1 MSKFQLALLG
11 IFGLFIFIG
20 VLVFA
25 LYRGGGSG
33 SQDIRAVVWG
43 TLPSQEF
50 NSLLASTAFPQ
61 DESLRIEYIE
71 KSPNRIEAEFTEAL
85 AQGKGPDLIIFRQD
99 QYWKN
104 KEKLMPIPYQSV
116 SIRDFQDT
124 FIEAGEIYLQEDGL
138 YALPLISDPLVLYYN
153 RDMLSAAGIAKP
165 IAYWDEIY
173 NSIGNLSRRDAAGNL
188 VKSAVALG
196 EVRNI
201 SNAKDILSLLLLQAG
216 NPITGTANDTL
227 QSYLLE
233 SFGMTVAPAEA
244 ALEFYTQFANPTKSF
259 YSWSRIL
266 PEAQTRFASG
276 DLAYYIGFASELRA
290 IRGKNPTLNF
300 SVAPVPQSRVSGK
313 TLTTGRLYGVSLSRG
328 TKNPQGALTAALKL
342 ISRESG
348 TSLSG
353 LTLLPPARRDL
364 LSALPSDSIQPVF
377 YSAALQSKSWID
389 PDSALTTKIF
399 SDMIEAVTSGRARLS
414 EALSE
419 ADRQLEVVITN

>member
-11 IFGLFIFIG
+11 IFGFFIFVG

-25 LYRGGGSG
+25 LYRGGGS
-33 SQDIRAVVWG
+33 SNQDVRAVVWG
-43 TLPSQEF
+43 ALPSQEF

-61 DESLRIEYIE
+61 DESLRLEYVE
-71 KSPNRIEAEFTEAL
+71 KPANRIEAEFTEAL

-104 KEKLMPIPYQSV
+104 KEKLMPVPYESIG
-116 SIRDFQDT
+116 IRDFQDT
-124 FIEAGEIYLQEDGL
+124 FIEAGEIYLQKEGV

-153 RDMLSAAGIAKP
+153 RDMLSAAGVAKP

-173 NSIGNLSRRDAAGNL
+173 NSIGNLTRRDAAGNL
-188 VKSAVALG
+188 VKSAIALG
-196 EVRNI
+196 ETRNI
-201 SNAKDILSLLLLQAG
+201 ANSKDILALLLLQAG
-216 NPITGTANDTL
+216 TPITSTANDSL

-276 DLAYYIGFASELRA
+276 DLAYYVGFASELRA
-290 IRGKNPTLNF
+290 IRSKNPTLN
-300 SVAPVPQSRVSGK
+300 
-313 TLTTGRLYGVSLSRG
+313 TGRLYGVSISRG
-328 TKNPQGALTAALKL
+328 TKNPQGSLTAALKL
-342 ISRESG
+342 VSKESQN
-348 TSLSG
+348 SLSG
-353 LTLLPPARRDL
+353 LILLPPARRDL
-364 LSALPSDSIQPVF
+364 LSVIPTDSILPVF
-377 YSAALQSKSWID
+377 YSAALQSKNWVD
-389 PDSALTTKIF
+389 PDSSGTIKIF
-399 SDMIEAVTSGRARLS
+399 SDMVEAVTSGRARLS

-419 ADRQLEVVITN
+419 ADRQLEVLISK